1 MSGYYKGKEP
11 FGLGAKNHSE
21 GRLEKNHR
29 VVKIIL
35 KEVRDMFHMPN
46 LTELLVILLIVFL
59 LFGASKLPEVGRGLG
74 EGIRNFKKALSG
86 ETEEEKKVKEVK
98 GEEVNKEKV

>member
-1 MSGYYKGKEP
+1 
-11 FGLGAKNHSE
+11 
-21 GRLEKNHR
+21 
-29 VVKIIL
+29 VVKIIFR
-35 KEVRDMFHMPN
+35 EVRNMFSMPN
-46 LTELLVILLIVFL
+46 LTELLVILFIVLL